1 MGSVRDV
8 HDVIV
13 RHPAREWIDTDEA
26 HPAEDAAAV
35 LSSALAQVA
44 ELRTAVEASSARS
57 AIDASAGATLNE
69 KLLGLRV
76 RLLRLT
82 TLVAEAAHCAYH
94 DELTGLPNRFLLLD
108 RLRQAV
114 AQAARQGRK
123 LAVILLDLNGF
134 KAVND
139 RFGHQAGDKLL
150 VHVAELLK
158 GAVRESDTVCR
169 YGGDEFVI
177 MLPEVSD
184 GAAVAAVL
192 EKIGATLTTPVALD
206 GQLTQASASMG
217 VAIYPADGDDCRE
230 LIRRADLA
238 MYRAKRSCE
247 PAPARVE
254 H

>member
-1 MGSVRDV
+1 MGSVQ
-8 HDVIV
+8 DVIA
-13 RHPAREWIDTDEA
+13 RNSAREWRHVDET

-44 ELRTAVEASSARS
+44 ELRSTVEASAAQS
-57 AIDASAGATLNE
+57 AIDVSAGVALNE

-94 DELTGLPNRFLLLD
+94 DELTGLPNRSLLLD

-139 RFGHQAGDKLL
+139 RFGHHAGDKLL
-150 VHVAELLK
+150 VHVAGLLS

-177 MLPEVSD
+177 MLPEVAD
-184 GAAVAAVL
+184 AAAVAAVL
-192 EKIGATLTTPVALD
+192 DKIRTTLTTPVALD
-206 GQLTQASASMG
+206 GQLTQVSASMG
-217 VAIYPADGDDCRE
+217 VAIYPADGDDFQE

-238 MYRAKRSCE
+238 MYRAKRSAE
-247 PAPARVE
+247 PAPTRIE